1 MEGFEEWWKDQ
12 LKRREQKK
20 AIKEH
25 IRAALEDKANEYKKS
40 FDECFQGV
48 DLYDKHEEYFDS
60 IRVQFDGKAK
70 QALIERLSKNR
81 LDLAYLN
88 MKRQVTRDNIKL

>member
-1 MEGFEEWWKDQ
+1 MEGIEEWWKDQ
-12 LKRREQKK
+12 LRRREQKI

-40 FDECFQGV
+40 FDECFQGL

-60 IRVQFDGKAK
+60 ISIQFDGKAK
-70 QALIERLSKNR
+70 QALIERLSKNC

-88 MKRQVTRDNIKL
+88 MNRQVARDNIKL